1 MKFIIGY
8 LIVSFILLQYQL
20 FRLAYEEDEIKDMV
34 NRSIFWSMWF
44 MIMVVEKIIDFYAR
58 HFYTPYWLAYVFTC
72 ILNLKKPYREH
83 VLRVYFIC
91 KAYKKYGREG
101 FRYDKLINRAVLY
114 WIYRKEG
121 K

>member
-8 LIVSFILLQYQL
+8 LVISFIILHYQL
-20 FRLAYEEDEIKDMV
+20 FKLAYVEDEIKVIMINSV
-34 NRSIFWSMWF
+34 FWIIGF
-44 MIMVVEKIIDFYAR
+44 MIMVVEKIIDMYAR

-101 FRYDKLINRAVLY
+101 FRYDRLINRAVFY
-114 WIYRKEG
+114 WIYRKE